1 MNDITAANLPTPP
14 ACADIAETADEAI
27 ASRRS
32 VRAFLPEPVPR
43 AVIERILAVSA
54 RAPSGTNM
62 QPWKVY
68 VTAGAE
74 KEKLTQAI
82 LDSYESGGPGTE
94 RPWKYYPD
102 KFFEPYLTR
111 RRTVGWGLYNLLG
124 IAKGDTE
131 KMKAQRAENYKFFG
145 APVGMIFTIDDRLEI
160 GSWLDY
166 GMFMENVMVSARAH
180 GLHSCPQAAFAE
192 YHAIIRQ
199 HLGIPENETVICGLS
214 IGYEDKD
221 APQNALRT
229 ERAPLEDFVRF
240 IGYER

>member
-1 MNDITAANLPTPP
+1 MTASSKTDLPSPP
-14 ACADIAETADEAI
+14 SFADLAESVDDAI

-32 VRAFLPEPVPR
+32 VRGFLPTPVPR
-43 AVIERILAVSA
+43 AVIERILEVSA

-68 VTAGAE
+68 VTAGAA

-82 LDSYESGGPGTE
+82 LDRYDNGGPGTK

-102 KFFEPYLTR
+102 EFYEPYLSR

-124 IAKGDTE
+124 IARGDAE

-145 APVGMIFTIDDRLEI
+145 APVGMIFTIDDKLEI

-166 GMFMENVMVSARAH
+166 GMFIENVMLAARAH
-180 GLHSCPQAAFAE
+180 GLHTCPQVAWCNQ
-192 YHAIIRQ
+192 HALVRQ
-199 HLGIPENETVICGLS
+199 VLQVPDDQALVCGMSL
-214 IGYEDKD
+214 GYEDTD
-221 APQNALRT
+221 WPANRLRST
-229 ERAPLEDFVRF
+229 RVPVDEFTRF
-240 IGYER
+240 EGFD